1 MKQYKRSILLIVEI
15 LYDSKCEQCI
25 IKVSILPW
33 LIEKK
38 NWYISPVNDIMNLF
52 SESFQSDWKS
62 SPVK

>member
-33 LIEKK
+33 LVEKSQ
-38 NWYISPVNDIMNLF
+38 YISPVNDIMNLF

-62 SPVK
+62 SPEK

>member
-25 IKVSILPW
+25 INVSILPW
-33 LIEKK
+33 LIEKSQ
-38 NWYISPVNDIMNLF
+38 YISPVNDIMNLF

-62 SPVK
+62 SPEK